1 MTSES
6 EEQVTRLAALRARLQ
21 EGEKSPLVEDF
32 DFEVFLEE
40 LHDQYTRDS

>member
-1 MTSES
+1 MRSEK
-6 EEQVTRLAALRARLQ
+6 EEHETKLTTLRARLQ

-40 LHDQYTRDS
+40 LHDQYVRDS